1 MPDDLVFENLMIPYT
16 SLVVTYIR
24 ASGPGGQNVNKIST
38 AAQLRFDAKH
48 CSAMD
53 PNLFKRLQ
61 HIAGSR
67 MTSSGVIVIT
77 AKRFRSRERNRE
89 DAVERLRQIIKNAI
103 ARPKYRHPIR
113 VGKVQK
119 QRRLEKKRRNGNVK
133 KGRSRIRMDDL

>member
-1 MPDDLVFENLMIPYT
+1 MPEDLVFENLTIPYT
-16 SLVVTYIR
+16 SLAVTYIR
-24 ASGPGGQNVNKIST
+24 ASGPGGQNVNKVST

-48 CSAMD
+48 CSAID
-53 PNLFKRLQ
+53 SNLLKILK

-77 AKRFRSRERNRE
+77 ARRLRSRERNRE

-103 ARPKYRHPIR
+103 AKPKYRHPIR

-119 QRRLEKKRRNGNVK
+119 ERRLEKKRRNGIVK
-133 KGRSRIRMDDL
+133 KGRTRIRMND